1 MGLAFVPALLPVAL
15 AYIGLNALYSFKLK
29 HVAVIDIFIVAMFY
43 LLRVVAGG
51 VATGLPLSPWIIL
64 CVLFGALFIIVG
76 KRRAE
81 ANLASRRSVLNSYSK
96 EALDAMLNITAGLAI
111 ISYGLYSILGHNSP
125 YLVYSAIFVALVFF
139 RMLNHIY
146 LRPHDAESP
155 ELLVFKDRWILGS
168 FVAWVV
174 YVFWIFYLAPVL

>member
-1 MGLAFVPALLPVAL
+1 VPIALIYV
-15 AYIGLNALYSFKLK
+15 GLNAMYSFRLK
-29 HVAVIDIFIVAMFY
+29 HIAVVDIVLVAMFY
-43 LLRVVAGG
+43 LLRVIAGG

-64 CVLFGALFIIVG
+64 CVLFGSLFIIVG

-81 ANLASRRSVLNSYSK
+81 SNQVSKRVVLDSYSPQ
-96 EALDAMLNITAGLAI
+96 ALDAMLNVTAGLAI

-125 YLVYSAIFVALVFF
+125 YLVYSSIFVAFVFF

-168 FVAWVV
+168 FAAWVV
-174 YVFWIFYLAPVL
+174 YVFWIFYLAPVV